1 MKIVA
6 AIDVLDQIG
15 PYDYRVTTRTAVFED
30 GSILRAVMDWARHY
44 NPNIKPHDIRLSEAE

>member
-6 AIDVLDQIG
+6 SIEMLDQVG

-30 GSILRAVMDWARHY
+30 GAILRAVMDWAHTH
-44 NPNIKPHDIRLSEAE
+44 NPNAMPHDIRLSEAE